1 MTLETLFTQIA
12 DAIRSKTGSSDA
24 IPAQSMPAAI
34 AAIQTGGN
42 GDGFDPAGFGSYYV
56 SRFLAVYGDAVS
68 FHISTDAFPTLPKLI
83 VVPTVQDTDINLG
96 GSFVMIRDDTVGY
109 RLFFNGQEL
118 EVTEYHDNSEGSY
131 FSMDMSFN
139 YEHPLKT
146 LTNDESEKAMYWF

>member
-34 AAIQTGGN
+34 AAIQTGG
-42 GDGFDPAGFGSYYV
+42 DEDSFDPAGFGSYYI

-83 VVPTVQDTDINLG
+83 VVPTVQDTELNSG

-109 RLFFNGQEL
+109 RLFFNGHEL
-118 EVTEYHDNSEGSY
+118 EVTEYHDNSEDGY
-131 FSMDMSFN
+131 FSMDMSFR
-139 YEHPLKT
+139 YEHQLKT

>member
-34 AAIQTGGN
+34 AAIQTGGD
-42 GDGFDPAGFGSYYV
+42 GDSFDPAGFGSYYV

-83 VVPTVQDTDINLG
+83 VVPTVQDTDLNLG

-118 EVTEYHDNSEGSY
+118 QVTEYQDNSEDGY
-131 FSMDMSFN
+131 FSMDMSFQ
-139 YEHPLKT
+139 YEHSLKT
-146 LTNDESEKAMYWF
+146 LTNDESERAMYWF

>member
-1 MTLETLFTQIA
+1 MTLGTLFTQIA

-34 AAIQTGGN
+34 AAIQTGGD
-42 GDGFDPAGFGSYYV
+42 GDSFDPAGFGSYYI

-83 VVPTVQDTDINLG
+83 VVPTVQDTELNSG

-109 RLFFNGQEL
+109 RLFFNGHEL
-118 EVTEYHDNSEGSY
+118 EVTEYHDNSEDGY
-131 FSMDMSFN
+131 FSMDMSFR
-139 YEHPLKT
+139 YEHQLKT

>member
-34 AAIQTGGN
+34 AAIQTGGD
-42 GDGFDPAGFGSYYV
+42 GDSFDPAGFGSYYV

-83 VVPTVQDTDINLG
+83 VVPTVQDTDLNLG

-139 YEHPLKT
+139 YEHSLKT
-146 LTNDESEKAMYWF
+146 LTNDESERAMYWF

>member
-34 AAIQTGGN
+34 AAIQTGGD
-42 GDGFDPAGFGSYYV
+42 GDSFDPAGFGSYYI

-83 VVPTVQDTDINLG
+83 VVPTVQDTELNSG

-109 RLFFNGQEL
+109 RLFFNGHEL
-118 EVTEYHDNSEGSY
+118 EATEYHDNSEDGY
-131 FSMDMSFN
+131 FSMDMSFR
-139 YEHPLKT
+139 YEHQLKT